1 MLPFVGFICSIY
13 SLLYICIE
21 HCYYRDDD
29 CSWEFGWALVASIVL
44 QVQSALT
51 QFILLNMEAKNF
63 GYLLKNIPIPPKSKY
78 TKCMVEK
85 VESFVGRLRWKAYHF
100 CKENR
105 ENDSDHF
112 KNFALKTLI
121 TSSKNENMNAFE
133 NNMYYMIRNIWV
145 YRVLYRLNKDIE
157 SIRSSRNVLLFADKS
172 TNLLV
177 LSCSNNQKLLH
188 GNITQAYKKASKFT
202 MIICCA
208 KVVYK
213 TWCPMKLISTSRS
226 FKY

>member
-1 MLPFVGFICSIY
+1 
-13 SLLYICIE
+13 
-21 HCYYRDDD
+21 
-29 CSWEFGWALVASIVL
+29 
-44 QVQSALT
+44 
-51 QFILLNMEAKNF
+51 MEAKNF
-63 GYLLKNIPIPPKSKY
+63 GYLLKNISIPSKSKY
-78 TKCMVEK
+78 TKYMVEK

-105 ENDSDHF
+105 EIDSNHF
-112 KNFALKTLI
+112 KNFAHI
-121 TSSKNENMNAFE
+121 S
-133 NNMYYMIRNIWV
+133 NIVKKWGHECLWKRYVLYDQKYWV
-145 YRVLYRLNKDIE
+145 YHVLYHLNKDIE
-157 SIRSSRNVLLFADKS
+157 SIQSSRNLLVFAYKS

-177 LSCSNNQKLLH
+177 LSCSNSQKLLH

-213 TWCPMKLISTSRS
+213 TWWPMKLISTSRS